1 VTVALKY
8 RIKYLPSG
16 PFRLEMAASLDSD
29 NWVVLGDFLTLEQA
43 EQGIERA
50 VAQSTWYYDEDG
62 QEIKDAR

>member
-1 VTVALKY
+1 MALKY

-16 PFRLEMAASLDSD
+16 PFRLEMAASLASD

-43 EQGIERA
+43 EEGIERA
-50 VAQSTWYYDEDG
+50 VTQPTWYYDEDG